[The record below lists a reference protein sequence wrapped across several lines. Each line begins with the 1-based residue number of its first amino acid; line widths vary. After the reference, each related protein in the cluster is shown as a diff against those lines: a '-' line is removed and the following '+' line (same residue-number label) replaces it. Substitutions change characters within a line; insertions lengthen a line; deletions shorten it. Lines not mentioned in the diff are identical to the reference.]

1 MLNLLLNTM
10 KTTINA
16 IIIDDEKN
24 ALESLSLKVE
34 KYFPQITITHKFQN
48 PQKAVI
54 EINNNL
60 PDLLFI
66 DIQMP
71 VLNGFDVLSK
81 IENPN
86 FEIIFVTAYS
96 EYAIEAIKHCAIGYI
111 VKPIDNDELKLAI
124 ENALKN
130 INQKSPLE
138 KNIQLLENLISNGN
152 STIVI
157 PTQKGLS
164 FIKISD
170 IIRFEGIDG
179 YTKIVLTNSTIL
191 SSYSIGKFSN
201 SPKLHQF
208 FSIHK
213 SHFINLNVVSDFLN
227 EGYVILNNNDK
238 LPVAKAKR
246 KDFLEKIKNI

>member
-1 MLNLLLNTM
+1 MN
-10 KTTINA
+10 KTTA
-16 IIIDDEKN
+16 IIVDDEKN
-24 ALESLSLKVE
+24 ALESLALKVE
-34 KYFPQITITHKFQN
+34 KYFPQVTITHKFQN
-48 PQKAVI
+48 PKLALE
-54 EINNNL
+54 EINNNH
-60 PDLLFI
+60 PQLLFL
-66 DIQMP
+66 DIEMP
-71 VLNGFDVLSK
+71 VLSGLDLLSK

-86 FEIIFVTAYS
+86 FEIIFVTAYNQ
-96 EYAIEAIKHCAIGYI
+96 YAIEAIKHCAIGYI
-111 VKPIDNDELKLAI
+111 VKPIDNDELKNAI
-124 ENALKN
+124 NNAIKN
-130 INQKSPLE
+130 IEQKTALE
-138 KNIQLLENLISNGN
+138 KNRQLLENLISNGN

-179 YTKIVLTNSTIL
+179 YTKIILTNSTIL

-201 SPKLHQF
+201 SPKLHNF

-246 KDFLEKIKNI
+246 KDFLDKIHHI